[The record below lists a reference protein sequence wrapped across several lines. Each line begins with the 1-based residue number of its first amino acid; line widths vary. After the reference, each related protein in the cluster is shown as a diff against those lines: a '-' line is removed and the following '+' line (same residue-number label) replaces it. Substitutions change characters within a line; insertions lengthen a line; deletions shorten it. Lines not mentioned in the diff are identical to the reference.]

1 MTLKEELQGIKLL
14 LQELRKSRRLV
25 EGKVNLRLS
34 NEARVVALAVGT
46 NYFVLLSRLILE
58 LYDCY
63 LIPVF

>member
-1 MTLKEELQGIKLL
+1 LKEELQGIKLL

-34 NEARVVALAVGT
+34 NEARVVALVVGT

>member
-34 NEARVVALAVGT
+34 NEARVVALVVGT
-46 NYFVLLSRLILE
+46 NYFVLLNRLILE